1 MNRSDFRIALLGNFT
16 TEYVGMALRE
26 ECARAGISAGVY
38 NAPFNQ
44 YTQQIMDPDSGFYA
58 YMPDLTIILLD
69 SRILFAKEYMLPENA
84 GSSEKGSAGIMDDTS
99 GTDSLEDKICTLVSL
114 LNTIR
119 RYSGTKIIINNFHV
133 PYHVPLGILD
143 NRIEYGI
150 KRHIR
155 QGNLELEQAVL
166 EMEDAYVFDFDG
178 FYSLVG
184 QKEMFDSKMYY
195 MAGCTMSMAAA
206 KKLAGEY
213 MRYILPILS
222 MNKKCLVLDLD
233 NTLWGGIAAEDGL
246 EGVCLDLT
254 GKGRCYYDF
263 QQEVLNLYRR
273 GIFIA
278 AASKNN
284 PEDALE
290 IINKHPHML
299 LREKHFA
306 AMRINWTDKATNL
319 KEIASELNIG
329 TDSLV
334 FFDDNPVER
343 ELVKSI
349 LPEVAVVDVPADAA
363 GYCDAL
369 RSLPLFET
377 LQITEEDKRR
387 NEMAAQN
394 RERAQYL
401 AKAGNLDDYLAG
413 LDTVIEVIPAN
424 DFMLPRV
431 SQMTLKT
438 NQFNMTTRRYLLSQ
452 LREMTDRGDHCI
464 LCCTVTDR
472 FGDNGITGCCIAR
485 LDGDTAWLDTFLMSC
500 RVLGRQVEFAFLG
513 EAVRYL
519 REKKNIK
526 KIYAEYI
533 PTPKN
538 RANAGFYEKAGFR
551 PAASDED
558 HTVFELEPEQEI
570 PQIRHIRIRTEEE

>member
-1 MNRSDFRIALLGNFT
+1 MSRSDFRIALLGNFT
-16 TEYVGMALRE
+16 TEYIGMALRE
-26 ECARAGISAGVY
+26 ECTRAGICPDIY
-38 NAPFNQ
+38 NAPYNQ
-44 YTQQIMDPDSGFYA
+44 YIQQIMDPESGFYA
-58 YMPDLTIILLD
+58 FMPDLSIILLD
-69 SRILFAKEYMLPENA
+69 SRILFAKEFLLPEDT
-84 GSSEKGSAGIMDDTS
+84 GSSGEGGKISPEDTIGS
-99 GTDSLEDKICTLVSL
+99 LVDL
-114 LNTIR
+114 LRTIR
-119 RYSGTKIIINNFHV
+119 RYSRTKIIVNNFHV

-143 NRIEYGI
+143 NRLENGL
-150 KRHIR
+150 KRRIA
-155 QGNLELEQAVL
+155 QTNLELERVAL
-166 EMEDAYVFDFDG
+166 DMEDVYVFDFDG
-178 FYSLVG
+178 FYSLIG
-184 QKEMFDSKMYY
+184 QNDMQDTKMQYL
-195 MAGCTMSMAAA
+195 AGCAMSLTAS
-206 KKLAGEY
+206 KRLAGEY

-246 EGVCLDLT
+246 DGVSLDVT

-263 QQEVLNLYRR
+263 QQEVLNLYQK

-319 KEIASELNIG
+319 KEIAAELNIG

-343 ELVKSI
+343 ELVKNI
-349 LPEVAVVDVPADAA
+349 LPEVTVVDVPEDAA
-363 GYCDAL
+363 GYCDTL
-369 RSLPLFET
+369 RNLPLFES
-377 LQITEEDKRR
+377 LQITEEDRRR

-394 RERAQYL
+394 RERTQYL
-401 AKAGNLDDYLAG
+401 MQAGNLEDYLAG
-413 LDTVIEVIPAN
+413 LATVIEVAPAN

-452 LREMTDRGDHCI
+452 LKQMIKEGDQCI
-464 LCCTVTDR
+464 LCCSVTDR
-472 FGDNGITGCCIAR
+472 FGDNGIAGCCIAK
-485 LDGDTAWLDTFLMSC
+485 LEGSTAWLDTFLLSC
-500 RVLGRQVEFAFLG
+500 RVLGRKVEYAFLG

-526 KIYAEYI
+526 KICAEYI
-533 PTPKN
+533 PTLKN
-538 RANAGFYEKAGFR
+538 RANDGFYMTAGFK
-551 PAASDED
+551 PVTSDD
-558 HTVFELEPEQEI
+558 KHTVFELDPDQEI
-570 PQIRHIRIRTEEE
+570 PQIKHIQIRTGGGVR